1 LFRLKHRLIEFLVSQ
16 LGFTAVAFEAS
27 HAGCLAIDTYLR
39 HGTGDPAAALTG
51 QGYLAWDCEEVQ
63 ALMATLHRYNSTTEP
78 ARHVTFWG
86 LDSGYNAAG
95 REIISRQLDRI
106 KPALRLRTLDTFSTL
121 DDLESQWPFRLNEPE
136 FEVPLREAHQVLN
149 ELEQALTEARVAT
162 ADAGEDAQA
171 RRLLTMMRRWT
182 GPERHDRS
190 RQMGE
195 ALLNLIDESPEEC
208 RVVVWAHNGHIG
220 RGADPDSRNLGDLLT
235 ERFGSG
241 YVPLALEFGTG
252 SVHMRRMD
260 ADLASG
266 DLLAKT
272 VEPAPVGSLPWC
284 LSATGH
290 QVLAVNLRDR
300 RPDPILEDWLGG
312 MQIEHGI
319 GWTHTESSQYYEQCH
334 LVEKYDGIAFVQSSS
349 PTHPTPNARQAVANR
364 ERY

>member
-136 FEVPLREAHQVLN
+136 FEVRPSAR
-149 ELEQALTEARVAT
+149 LT
-162 ADAGEDAQA
+162 
-171 RRLLTMMRRWT
+171 
-182 GPERHDRS
+182 
-190 RQMGE
+190 
-195 ALLNLIDESPEEC
+195 
-208 RVVVWAHNGHIG
+208 
-220 RGADPDSRNLGDLLT
+220 
-235 ERFGSG
+235 RF
-241 YVPLALEFGTG
+241 
-252 SVHMRRMD
+252 
-260 ADLASG
+260 
-266 DLLAKT
+266 
-272 VEPAPVGSLPWC
+272 
-284 LSATGH
+284 
-290 QVLAVNLRDR
+290 
-300 RPDPILEDWLGG
+300 
-312 MQIEHGI
+312 
-319 GWTHTESSQYYEQCH
+319 
-334 LVEKYDGIAFVQSSS
+334 
-349 PTHPTPNARQAVANR
+349 
-364 ERY
+364 